1 MLNVDFCHKKED
13 STIFGGNQVI
23 TRCKLSSI
31 VVLLLSDIH
40 ESIQRIR
47 FCFYFDYSYVDHF
60 DVAYGANLQPRWNE
74 LYLMLWDLIR
84 DSSMHMDRGDV
95 EYSAD
100 KEWFM

>member
-1 MLNVDFCHKKED
+1 MCAARLW
-13 STIFGGNQVI
+13 I
-23 TRCKLSSI
+23 TLVI

-40 ESIQRIR
+40 ESIQLIR
-47 FCFYFDYSYVDHF
+47 FCFYFNYSYVDHF